1 MIDKTDPTNRDTVPA
16 MLTPGEFVLNKEA
29 STMFAPV
36 IEQMNAAG
44 LQHRAMKNMGGGI
57 QNYNDGGYSFMK
69 PTSKFRGALKDL
81 EADSYSTLFA
91 NSEKKETPWKG
102 VDITGMS
109 MAEVLALVKP
119 NGAFHK
125 YNKDNFDK
133 NTTAVGKYQFVGS
146 TLRDLKKRGVFEKL
160 GIDDD
165 TPFNESTQDAL
176 AAYLAVHR
184 VKDRTKGTMSSARE
198 ELRNEWEGFKKLDDN
213 QLDDIINEISG
224 EVGVT
229 LVGTTPQ
236 VPTQAVSVAPITSI
250 PPQMRPKDL
259 APQMTTGTID
269 TMASSRPQM
278 RPNTQADPISIEQ
291 AIMQASV
298 PQVQAAPPAPTDF
311 GEAFKDARADMGA
324 GGIFTF
330 RGRDYTTNYAEEE
343 DKTMTA
349 NMGGSVYLNMGGY
362 PQEYLDNYRKAI
374 MANMGPEY
382 LARIERIVSKDA
394 ARELQAQVRPDYT
407 PGNIEEDSASSEPMA
422 YNDPA
427 LKARSDGEIDL
438 RWSDRMLDKNLYL
451 SQPGT
456 GMTTEESIAK
466 RKNLASNSYVPMPEV
481 NSDESLLQ
489 GSSGSVASA
498 ARSFPS
504 DYPINMDV
512 PKVEGYNIPAP
523 IPAPR
528 PTMIGGQLYYLNG
541 DGLVTDSNGNPVQ
554 DPEIGAAVQDKL
566 NYSPEESA
574 ANAQAYNES
583 MAEQAVFNGVA
594 PQSVNPSYDSMR
606 QQQESNAAEA
616 ERIRAEIAQ
625 IDMERQALN
634 DEFNNREP
642 VVVPPL
648 ERGPPLFVEGFVP
661 DVPAY
666 EGELGGLMP
675 PYEGELGGG
684 NIPNLNPAAN
694 LDVGH
699 PDRVAAIEA
708 GTLEPTDADFDW
720 EENQMRLTSDLQRN
734 RLMQSVADEYGKT
747 VGGDG
752 SLKSEEQRLAAQ
764 LSGVPF
770 IDYPPIESA
779 DIASSL
785 PPELTEDAVIASGL
799 PQAKTNPT
807 VILQAANE
815 IQTAED
821 AIEKAKRD
829 LATAETGIRNAATA
843 EQVAKY
849 EEMGR
854 QAKTDLT
861 TSSADLAKAQE
872 TQSKIDE
879 VDAAAEADKATL
891 IKTTKAQADAAR
903 EAALSSLGFS
913 TGPKKKGPGSTK
925 GPMIKT
931 GPNGTILDANGKPI
945 VNLTPQQAITSDAAA
960 IAKAEA
966 DRIAAA
972 GGGKNTPEV
981 SGAMSMLK
989 GVFGD
994 LFDSKELI
1002 RAAIMYLGGRATG
1015 MDGQQALAFAG
1026 KNYIARTDAKTSFY
1040 NEQAT
1045 SGKWTNGSLA
1055 KFKKTRD
1062 PAHLIPIGAVYKAT
1076 GVAPQAYYDKAT
1088 GNMVMFE
1095 QHQIGKD
1102 GSKIWVQAGKDPR
1115 DSKYRLDHS
1124 RMTQDTFNVK
1134 STDAYITRWDKA
1146 ENDFADIITAEL
1158 LQYEIP
1164 ADGDRAKSNSLR
1176 KINATTDAKA
1186 VSAFAQKYDITPDA
1200 MALVIRNAMRKAGD
1214 DVKFSRIDE
1223 VNDLTPYLKESYI
1236 TTHTG
1241 DKSNFMIG
1249 NGKKGKAY
1257 SEKLVSSEEFSSWLG
1272 QTQRTMIDLLPDA
1285 NLDQYNPVQFSQKLM
1300 QLPIYK
1306 EWMGE
1311 DEEVRSDF
1319 ATQGRPNRSGF
1330 MEYISKNLA
1339 KGVVNS

>member
-29 STMFAPV
+29 ATMFAPV
-36 IEQMNAAG
+36 IEQMNSAG

-57 QNYNDGGYSFMK
+57 QNYNDGSAGGVKASPYTYEDKIAFIK
-69 PTSKFRGALKDL
+69 EITPHANRVGA
-81 EADSYSTLFA
+81 
-91 NSEKKETPWKG
+91 
-102 VDITGMS
+102 
-109 MAEVLALVKP
+109 
-119 NGAFHK
+119 
-125 YNKDNFDK
+125 
-133 NTTAVGKYQFVGS
+133 
-146 TLRDLKKRGVFEKL
+146 KL
-160 GIDDD
+160 GIDPKLIIAQAIQETGWGEKVKGNNFFGIKSHGKEGGQTITTHENIDGKK
-165 TPFNESTQDAL
+165 
-176 AAYLAVHR
+176 VK
-184 VKDRTKGTMSSARE
+184 VKDSFRKYDNMGQSVEDYGNFLLNNPRYKGVLEADGLDAQIEAMGNSGYATDPNYGNALSNIVAGKTFVNNYTSTPIAEVPQPTTQTASSEPVPKFFSGGGADGVG
-198 ELRNEWEGFKKLDDN
+198 NFG
-213 QLDDIINEISG
+213 IIGDFFGGI
-224 EVGVT
+224 
-229 LVGTTPQ
+229 TPPP
-236 VPTQAVSVAPITSI
+236 VETVSSI
-250 PPQMRPKDL
+250 PPK
-259 APQMTTGTID
+259 
-269 TMASSRPQM
+269 TM
-278 RPNTQADPISIEQ
+278 PNTQANPIAIEQ

-298 PQVQAAPPAPTDF
+298 PQVQAAPPVPTDF
-311 GEAFKDARADMGA
+311 GQAFKDARADMGA

-374 MANMGPEY
+374 MANTGPEY
-382 LARIERIVSKDA
+382 LARIERMVSKDA

-407 PGNIEEDSASSEPMA
+407 PGNVEEDSASSEPMA

-427 LKARSDGEIDL
+427 LKVRSDGMIDL
-438 RWSDRMLDKNLYL
+438 RGSGGSDRRLDKNLYL

-512 PKVEGYNIPAP
+512 PRVEGYNIPVP

-528 PTMIGGQLYYLNG
+528 PTMINGQLYYLNG

-566 NYSPEESA
+566 NYSAEESA

-583 MAEQAVFNGVA
+583 IAQQNVFNGTN

-616 ERIRAEIAQ
+616 EKIRAEIAQ
-625 IDMERQALN
+625 IDRERQALN
-634 DEFNNREP
+634 DEFNSREP
-642 VVVPPL
+642 AVVPPL
-648 ERGPPLFVEGFVP
+648 ETGPLFVEGFV
-661 DVPAY
+661 
-666 EGELGGLMP
+666 P

-815 IQTAED
+815 RQTAED

-843 EQVAKY
+843 EQVAEY
-849 EEMGR
+849 EEMGKK
-854 QAKTDLT
+854 AKADLA

-872 TQSKIDE
+872 PQTKIDK

-891 IKTTKAQADAAR
+891 TKTTKAQADAAR

-913 TGPKKKGPGSTK
+913 TGSEKKGPGATK

-931 GPNGTILDANGKPI
+931 GPNGTILDANGKSI

-960 IAKAEA
+960 KAKAEA
-966 DRIAAA
+966 DRIAAEGA
-972 GGGKNTPEV
+972 GKNTPEV
-981 SGAMSMLK
+981 SGAMSMLRS
-989 GVFGD
+989 VFGD

-1015 MDGQQALAFAG
+1015 MDGNQALAFAG
-1026 KNYIARTDAKTSFY
+1026 KNYIARTDAKVGAY
-1040 NEQAT
+1040 QKVALE
-1045 SGKWTNGSLA
+1045 GKHTKDSL
-1055 KFKKTRD
+1055 
-1062 PAHLIPIGAVYKAT
+1062 AVYKKT
-1076 GVAPQAYYDKAT
+1076 M
-1088 GNMVMFE
+1088 N
-1095 QHQIGKD
+1095 
-1102 GSKIWVQAGKDPR
+1102 
-1115 DSKYRLDHS
+1115 
-1124 RMTQDTFNVK
+1124 
-1134 STDAYITRWDKA
+1134 
-1146 ENDFADIITAEL
+1146 
-1158 LQYEIP
+1158 P
-1164 ADGDRAKSNSLR
+1164 ADLVAKGLPAVPTGDFKTMYDRKTGREITLTEKKVGEGSYWFDGNKQIDLRTLTDDGRFAPKTAANITYKNTIRGNVESLVTSLDALNPSKNKDAKAGISELGIAKETIGREAVTFAIENGMELEQMEELVEKAYKEALVDTRSGKKISRLSDYFSRAWVEAN
-1176 KINATTDAKA
+1176 TTDAQNFFLPGETKDGKPIPVPVA
-1186 VSAFAQKYDITPDA
+1186 NVTTFLQTIK
-1200 MALVIRNAMRKAGD
+1200 NAAAAG
-1214 DVKFSRIDE
+1214 
-1223 VNDLTPYLKESYI
+1223 
-1236 TTHTG
+1236 
-1241 DKSNFMIG
+1241 
-1249 NGKKGKAY
+1249 GKQELANM
-1257 SEKLVSSEEFSSWLG
+1257 SDTQVSSWLMSTESYKTW
-1272 QTQRTMIDLLPDA
+1272 QTMDPDLKKDYIKTGA
-1285 NLDQYNPVQFSQKLM
+1285 AS
-1300 QLPIYK
+1300 
-1306 EWMGE
+1306 G
-1311 DEEVRSDF
+1311 
-1319 ATQGRPNRSGF
+1319 RSGM
-1330 MEYISKNLA
+1330 MEYILS
-1339 KGVVNS
+1339 GMVS